1 MRPARVL
8 SHLLLLLLLSVGWA
22 GAAEPRVLIL
32 GDSITYDGRWTT
44 RVESAL
50 RRTPA
55 YANAEILNLGLPSE
69 TVNGLSEPGHARGVF
84 PRPCLHD
91 RLPSILRRT
100 EPSLILACYGMNDG
114 LFQPLSPE
122 TFAAYKRG
130 MERLVAAGR
139 AAGARVIVVTPPLHG
154 ADAAKTTPQD
164 YDIVL
169 DAFAGW
175 LVNKELEGWE
185 VIDIRPRLRTL
196 IARERAANPRF
207 RFSQD
212 NVHPDDR
219 GHELLGDVVLEA
231 LWAKLK
237 LPESPQPGS
246 AARLKILGEA
256 QRQLKLAW
264 LDEIGHRRPGI
275 PKGLPLTQA
284 TEKARLLRQDAS
296 AL

>member
-1 MRPARVL
+1 MPLRKLARL
-8 SHLLLLLLLSVGWA
+8 AALLLAAAV
-22 GAAEPRVLIL
+22 GAAEQRVLIL
-32 GDSITYDGRWTT
+32 GDSIAFDGRWTT

-50 RRTPA
+50 RNTPA
-55 YANAEILNLGLPSE
+55 YANAEILNLALPSE
-69 TVNGLSEPGHARGVF
+69 TVNGLSEPGHARGMF
-84 PRPCLHD
+84 PRPALHD

-100 EPSLILACYGMNDG
+100 QPTLILACYGMNDG

-139 AAGARVIVVTPPLHG
+139 AAGARVIVLTPPLHG
-154 ADAAKTTPQD
+154 ADATKTSSQD

-169 DAFAGW
+169 DTFAGW
-175 LVNKELEGWE
+175 LTNKELEGWE

-207 RFSQD
+207 RYSQD
-212 NVHPDDR
+212 NIHPDDR
-219 GHELLGDVVLEA
+219 GHELLGDVVLEG

-237 LPESPQPGS
+237 LPETPQPGS

-256 QRQLKLAW
+256 QRQLRLSW
-264 LDEIGHRRPGI
+264 LSEIGHKRPGV
-275 PKGLPLTQA
+275 PKGLPLEEA
-284 TEKARLLRQDAS
+284 SKKALLLRQDAS

>member
-1 MRPARVL
+1 MFTRASAR
-8 SHLLLLLLLSVGWA
+8 LLLLFLAAMA

-32 GDSITYDGRWTT
+32 GDSIAYDGRWTT

-50 RRTPA
+50 RGTPA
-55 YANAEILNLGLPSE
+55 YANAEILNLALPSE
-69 TVNGLSEPGHARGVF
+69 TVNGLSEPGHARGMF

-100 EPSLILACYGMNDG
+100 QPTLIVACYGMNDG

-130 MERLVAAGR
+130 MERLVAAGK
-139 AAGARVIVVTPPLHG
+139 AAGARVIVITPPLHG
-154 ADAAKTTPQD
+154 ADSTKTSPQD

-169 DAFAGW
+169 DTFAGW
-175 LVNKELEGWE
+175 LTTKELEGWE

-196 IARERAANPRF
+196 ISRERAANPRF

-219 GHELLGDVVLEA
+219 GHELLADAVLEG

-237 LPESPQPGS
+237 LPEAPQPGS
-246 AARLKILGEA
+246 VARQKILGEA

-264 LDEIGHRRPGI
+264 LSEIGHKRPGI
-275 PKGLPLTQA
+275 PKGLPVEEA
-284 TEKARLLRQDAS
+284 SKKALLLRQDAA

>member
-1 MRPARVL
+1 MLKRAAAHLV
-8 SHLLLLLLLSVGWA
+8 LLLL
-22 GAAEPRVLIL
+22 AATVAADAPRILIL
-32 GDSITYDGRWTT
+32 GDSIAYDGRWTT

-50 RRTPA
+50 RNTPA
-55 YANAEILNLGLPSE
+55 YAHAEIINLALPSE
-69 TVNGLSEPGHARGVF
+69 TVNGLSEPGHARGMF

-100 EPSLILACYGMNDG
+100 QPTIIVACYGMNDG

-130 MERLVAAGR
+130 MERLVAAGK
-139 AAGARVIVVTPPLHG
+139 ASGARVIVLTPPLHG
-154 ADAAKTTPQD
+154 ADNTKTTPRD

-169 DAFAGW
+169 DTFAGW
-175 LVNKELEGWE
+175 LTSKELEGWE
-185 VIDIRPRLRTL
+185 VVDIRPRLRAL
-196 IARERAANPRF
+196 IARERGANPRF

-219 GHELLGDVVLEA
+219 GHELLADVVLEA
-231 LWAKLK
+231 LWVRLK
-237 LPESPQPGS
+237 LPEAPQPGS
-246 AARLKILGEA
+246 VARQKILGEA

-264 LDEIGHRRPGI
+264 LSEIGHKRPGI
-275 PKGLPLTQA
+275 PKGLPLEEA
-284 TEKARLLRQDAS
+284 SKKALLLRQDAS